1 MDFPVFYDIC
11 PVHHTNCLP
20 PVPHIPRRAPRTP
33 VMQDEMYTM
42 KLAFEAKLKCK
53 ADEVSAL
60 AQRHAMEINRI
71 QANSSPYV
79 RR

>member
-1 MDFPVFYDIC
+1 
-11 PVHHTNCLP
+11 
-20 PVPHIPRRAPRTP
+20 
-33 VMQDEMYTM
+33 MQDEMYTM

-53 ADEVSAL
+53 TDEAAAL